1 VPDAAQTWE
10 RFAQTDPEFYVAHRW
25 VGDRMLAQASERLSD
40 RAITWSPI
48 LDGRLPCESG
58 RYDFVFCYDVIQHI
72 PDPETIRTSL
82 HETRR
87 VLTPEGRAV
96 LHFDTQRRPA
106 VRTLVYRLP
115 DAMLPR
121 ARRRYARRYPLRSE
135 EPRAMA
141 EAAGLRVLDERHI
154 GTPFH
159 HLALAVEN

>member
-72 PDPETIRTSL
+72 PDPETIRTTI
-82 HETRR
+82 H
-87 VLTPEGRAV
+87 
-96 LHFDTQRRPA
+96 
-106 VRTLVYRLP
+106 
-115 DAMLPR
+115 
-121 ARRRYARRYPLRSE
+121 
-135 EPRAMA
+135 
-141 EAAGLRVLDERHI
+141 
-154 GTPFH
+154 
-159 HLALAVEN
+159 